1 MLTIKNTYREDRDAL
16 IDQYVIAWHNDEAF
30 LRHDILTSRMHE
42 YAKTCRGLAHPVI
55 KAKCFA
61 FLCENAPIYIN
72 EKDWFGISLEV
83 PKLDSLFDIG
93 SFYHRPLMDLCD
105 VWKKKLGEQLTSKED
120 EEFIKKTRNYLIFIL
135 YIIITI
141 TLVEVV
147 QLFTLL
153 GSCDIDDLIFN
164 TIGASIGYLI
174 FLIIY
179 RCTHRTVK

>member
-1 MLTIKNTYREDRDAL
+1 MKSKKHIIIKVLFYVYVIIMLWLLLGQRLVALTIYNYSEQIKNNINL
-16 IDQYVIAWHNDEAF
+16 IPFITIERY
-30 LRHDILTSRMHE
+30 LTLIK
-42 YAKTCRGLAHPVI
+42 YTPNLYLAKHAI
-55 KAKCFA
+55 
-61 FLCENAPIYIN
+61 IN
-72 EKDWFGISLEV
+72 LLGNIVMFIPLGIFV
-83 PKLDSLFDIG
+83 PA
-93 SFYHRPLMDLCD
+93 
-105 VWKKKLGEQLTSKED
+105 T
-120 EEFIKKTRNYLIFIL
+120 IKKTRNYLIFIL

>member
-1 MLTIKNTYREDRDAL
+1 MKSKKHIIIKVLFYVYVIIMLWLLLGQRLVALTFYNYSEQIKNNINL
-16 IDQYVIAWHNDEAF
+16 IPFITIERY
-30 LRHDILTSRMHE
+30 LTLIK
-42 YAKTCRGLAHPVI
+42 YTPNLYLAKHAI
-55 KAKCFA
+55 
-61 FLCENAPIYIN
+61 IN
-72 EKDWFGISLEV
+72 LLGNIVMFIPLGIFV
-83 PKLDSLFDIG
+83 PA
-93 SFYHRPLMDLCD
+93 
-105 VWKKKLGEQLTSKED
+105 T
-120 EEFIKKTRNYLIFIL
+120 IKKTRNYLIFIL

-179 RCTHRTVK
+179 KCTHRTVK